1 MEVVLLSYVKS
12 FAGPGFVLNNLRVE
26 IKARKVKLHISFFDL
41 FLRKQRWFVEE
52 KRVHNT
58 QPNYSFL
65 FAISH
70 AHVVK
75 TCLQGFEIPLT
86 LTLNLK

>member
-52 KRVHNT
+52 KRVRNT
-58 QPNYSFL
+58 QLNYSFL
-65 FAISH
+65 FANKSC
-70 AHVVK
+70 
-75 TCLQGFEIPLT
+75 TCREDMSARF
-86 LTLNLK
+86 